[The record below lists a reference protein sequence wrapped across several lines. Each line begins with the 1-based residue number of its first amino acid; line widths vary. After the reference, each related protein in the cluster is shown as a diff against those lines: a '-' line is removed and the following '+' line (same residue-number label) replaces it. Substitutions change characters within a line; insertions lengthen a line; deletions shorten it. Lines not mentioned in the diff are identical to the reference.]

1 MMGVVGGMRAELD
14 DVEMVPELVGGGGV
28 LITRALAVQIAL
40 PRLSSR
46 RFLAVL
52 AGGNTWGLCK
62 VGSCSE
68 NGPDGTGDVGRGSG
82 VVGGGGG
89 DDDIGRLGLGCTCG
103 LPAASATIRRDV
115 AGAVGAIP
123 RRWEFR

>member
-1 MMGVVGGMRAELD
+1 MMGMVGGMRAELD
-14 DVEMVPELVGGGGV
+14 VVEMIPELVGRGGV
-28 LITRALAVQIAL
+28 LIARVLAVKIAL
-40 PRLSSR
+40 PRFSSR

-62 VGSCSE
+62 VGGCSE

-89 DDDIGRLGLGCTCG
+89 DGNIGRLGVGCTCG
-103 LPAASATIRRDV
+103 LPAPSATFRRDV